1 MSDKPEAVYLPSNEP
16 YLGRESVYHFDQV
29 ILSCLDANKK
39 IASLTHNSNLTEL
52 QQAACQIIPQ
62 GINLALTIREL
73 IRQGYLFGALV
84 LIRPLIER
92 AAIISHLQS
101 FPEKIQVWKEGWKHR
116 ERPSLNIM
124 LNSMT
129 GEMDIEKTKKVCD
142 TFNHIVHGDP
152 IGADWNL
159 IEIDNN
165 ALGYSVGKVTNNPE
179 LCDFICYNSYNYL
192 IVLMG
197 RMASIFPNDSTS

>member
-1 MSDKPEAVYLPSNEP
+1 
-16 YLGRESVYHFDQV
+16 
-29 ILSCLDANKK
+29 
-39 IASLTHNSNLTEL
+39 
-52 QQAACQIIPQ
+52 
-62 GINLALTIREL
+62 
-73 IRQGYLFGALV
+73 
-84 LIRPLIER
+84 
-92 AAIISHLQS
+92 
-101 FPEKIQVWKEGWKHR
+101 
-116 ERPSLNIM
+116 M